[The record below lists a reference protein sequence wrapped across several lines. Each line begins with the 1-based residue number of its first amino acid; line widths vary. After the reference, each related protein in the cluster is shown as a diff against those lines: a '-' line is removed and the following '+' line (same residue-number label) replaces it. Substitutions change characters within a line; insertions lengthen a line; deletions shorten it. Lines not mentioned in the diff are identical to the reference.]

1 MVPDLPKWR
10 RPAADP
16 VEQTM
21 RALSRQGTGMAR
33 VAHISATL
41 MVVLFSLG
49 SLVALSGAAFSGM
62 VATVQRGGVPS
73 LPEAISIAVSTLM
86 VVCCD
91 IGLVYAAMTLRV
103 LRTRGAQD
111 GLLLHWLVLVGVSVI
126 EAGTY
131 LYMSA
136 LYEQPLGWAWALVI
150 ARALAAPLL
159 SVYLSMARA
168 HPITPRDILHHA
180 ELAQGIQLVRD
191 VVRVAQEPSASLA
204 DKMRLY
210 EASAEMGERDK
221 SRLQQMIAVVQT
233 RLASPT
239 QGSSGKLSSASAPLP
254 ELLAETAVHLLP
266 PGHLEAPDARD
277 GSLPSLAA
285 SGQDVFDD
293 DDADDKGG
301 TLEEMLLPRGRYN
314 PRRVTERIEATR

>member
-1 MVPDLPKWR
+1 MVPVLPQWR

-21 RALSRQGTGMAR
+21 RELSRQGTGMAR

-49 SLVALSGAAFSGM
+49 SLVALSGAAFSAI
-62 VATVQRGGVPS
+62 VAAMQRGGIPS
-73 LPEAISIAVSTLM
+73 IPQAISIAVSTLM

-103 LRTRGAQD
+103 LRTRGAAD
-111 GLLLHWLVLVGVSVI
+111 GLLVHWLVLVGVSVI

-136 LYEQPLGWAWALVI
+136 LYEHPLGWAWALVI

-159 SVYLSMARA
+159 SVYLSMAQA
-168 HPITPRDILHHA
+168 HPITPRDILHQA

-191 VVRVAQEPSASLA
+191 VVRVAQDPSASLA

-221 SRLQQMIAVVQT
+221 SRLQQMIAVVHARLQT
-233 RLASPT
+233 PALPLVTPATPATASEPSNALATSV
-239 QGSSGKLSSASAPLP
+239 L
-254 ELLAETAVHLLP
+254 HLL
-266 PGHLEAPDARD
+266 EDARPEWNQQAD
-277 GSLPSLAA
+277 AQVLA
-285 SGQDVFDD
+285 
-293 DDADDKGG
+293 DADATGESVEE
-301 TLEEMLLPRGRYN
+301 LEDALLPRGRYN
-314 PRRVTERIEATR
+314 SRRITERIEATR

>member
-1 MVPDLPKWR
+1 MIPMLSRWH
-10 RPAADP
+10 RPPADP

-21 RALSRQGTGMAR
+21 RELSRQGTGMAR
-33 VAHISATL
+33 IAHVCATL
-41 MVVLFSLG
+41 MVILFSLG
-49 SLVALSGAAFSGM
+49 SLVALSGAAFSAI
-62 VATVQRGGVPS
+62 VAAMQHGGIPS
-73 LPEAISIAVSTLM
+73 IPEAISIAVSTLM

-103 LRTRGAQD
+103 LRTRGAED
-111 GLLLHWLVLVGVSVI
+111 GLLLHWIVLIGVSMI

-136 LYEQPLGWAWALVI
+136 LYEHPSEWAWALVI

-168 HPITPRDILHHA
+168 HPVTPRDILHQA

-191 VVRVAQEPSASLA
+191 VVRVAQDPAASLA

-221 SRLQQMIAVVQT
+221 SRLQQMIAVVQA
-233 RLASPT
+233 RLNAPAIPADSSSE
-239 QGSSGKLSSASAPLP
+239 QGGALP
-254 ELLAETAVHLLP
+254 ATVLHLL
-266 PGHLEAPDARD
+266 EDAGVDRH
-277 GSLPSLAA
+277 PER
-285 SGQDVFDD
+285 
-293 DDADDKGG
+293 DDAWGG
-301 TLEEMLLPRGRYN
+301 TDAGAAGEAGNAGDAVYTGEDREDALVPRGRYN
-314 PRRVTERIEATR
+314 TRRITERIEATR